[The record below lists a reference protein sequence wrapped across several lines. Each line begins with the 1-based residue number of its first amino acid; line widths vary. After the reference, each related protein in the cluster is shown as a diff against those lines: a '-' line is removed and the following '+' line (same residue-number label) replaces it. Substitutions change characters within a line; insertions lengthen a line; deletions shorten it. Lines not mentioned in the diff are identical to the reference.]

1 MAANVSLTANTR
13 GDGGKGVAR
22 KLRGTGR
29 VPAVL
34 YGHGDKS
41 RSLSVDSHELE
52 KLMGRI
58 SVENTIV
65 RLDIEGE
72 GPQDVLIRDVQMH
85 PYKPEVLHVDFF
97 HLHAGET
104 IHLRIPVRLNGTP
117 VGVRDHDGVLDQV
130 IYDLEVECLPGNIP
144 DVIEI
149 DVSGLEIGQSARVAD
164 VSLPNV
170 KVLQDGDLPIASVVA
185 PTKAT
190 VEDEAEDA
198 ATAAAAAEPELV
210 RTRKGDDEE

>member
-1 MAANVSLTANTR
+1 MAANVSLAASTR

-29 VPAVL
+29 IPAVL
-34 YGHGDKS
+34 YGHGEGS
-41 RSLSVDSHELE
+41 RALSVDGHELE

-72 GPQDVLIRDVQMH
+72 GPQDVLIREVQMH

-104 IHLRIPVRLNGTP
+104 IHLRIPVRLAGTP
-117 VGVRDHDGVLDQV
+117 VGVREDGGVLDHV
-130 IYDLEVECLPGNIP
+130 MYDLEVECLPGNIP
-144 DVIEI
+144 DAIEV
-149 DVSGLEIGQSARVAD
+149 DVSGLEIGQSARIGDLSVD
-164 VSLPNV
+164 NV
-170 KVLQDGDLPIASVVA
+170 KILHDPDLPIASVVA
-185 PTKAT
+185 PTRAP
-190 VEDEAEDA
+190 VEGEEPEAA
-198 ATAAAAAEPELV
+198 PAEPELV
-210 RTRKGDDEE
+210 RTRKSDEEE